1 VSGRGFTRTTISI
14 GVGTAS
20 DYNSTAGNL
29 GVKGVGYEGDVNV
42 WFQAVVDDLNKRG
55 GILGRKVLLV
65 KHDFSTIQVLQ
76 DPAGAN
82 QAACATWTQDKP
94 VAAVLFAGFIVE
106 DTILACLGKAGVP
119 LVYPGAGLDYPLHY
133 QATYQRFP
141 LFFNLAQ
148 MVGERYDRLSFQRLH
163 ARGFFTPWDTR
174 NGKPGTAATSPVK
187 VGLLGFDDKD
197 GEIQQASRVR
207 ELAKDG
213 LKADSVVR
221 CPRSLSSNSSC
232 AQSAVL
238 RFSTNGITHVFGAGA
253 IFMNNAQQQG
263 YHPRYFIQASA
274 AALAANEG
282 PGQLNGSMAE
292 NYVPFNDVATTEYPG
307 DPTPATTRCKALMRS
322 AGQGSS
328 DPSTLYLQM
337 SVCDEFF
344 FLAAAGKRSGNL
356 TGAGLRAGFEG
367 LGSTVQS
374 ALTWTSFLSA
384 AEHTSASSLR
394 DLAYDS
400 AIGRFRYVSTTN
412 YSDK

>member
-1 VSGRGFTRTTISI
+1 MRRLTLAVLALSLVSACGSTVQVQGSATSPQAADGLGGTTGGTTTGAGSTGSSPLGSLSTTTGTAGSGGATGGGTGSAASSTGSPAVPGTTGPVQAGSTGITPGATGPVSGRGFTRTTISI

-207 ELAKDG
+207 ELAKYG
-213 LKADSVVR
+213 LKADSVVAT
-221 CPRSLSSNSSC
+221 SLKG
-232 AQSAVL
+232 
-238 RFSTNGITHVFGAGA
+238 T
-253 IFMNNAQQQG
+253 
-263 YHPRYFIQASA
+263 
-274 AALAANEG
+274 
-282 PGQLNGSMAE
+282 
-292 NYVPFNDVATTEYPG
+292 
-307 DPTPATTRCKALMRS
+307 
-322 AGQGSS
+322 
-328 DPSTLYLQM
+328 
-337 SVCDEFF
+337 
-344 FLAAAGKRSGNL
+344 
-356 TGAGLRAGFEG
+356 
-367 LGSTVQS
+367 
-374 ALTWTSFLSA
+374 
-384 AEHTSASSLR
+384 
-394 DLAYDS
+394 
-400 AIGRFRYVSTTN
+400 
-412 YSDK
+412 